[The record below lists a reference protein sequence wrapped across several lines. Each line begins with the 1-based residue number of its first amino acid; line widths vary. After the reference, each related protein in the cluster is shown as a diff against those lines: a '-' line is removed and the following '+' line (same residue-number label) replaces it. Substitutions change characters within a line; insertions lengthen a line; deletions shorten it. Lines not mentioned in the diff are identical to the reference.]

1 MDDLALWFAEVVFWK
16 LPLTSKSVVIN
27 LVVWP
32 RFLNDVARDVC
43 GRVGAD
49 EVARRVQFVSDT
61 VGWSA
66 TLFGGYARPAAAG
79 YLVGNNTTSLCVGRQ
94 RALCFVADVPPA
106 AALREA
112 LENVLFPP
120 GFPAVIAHKR
130 LSGVSVPRS
139 FADWLMAPV
148 RPILIA
154 AGSQSQQ
161 LLESF
166 ALMDNARVFADLFG
180 DQRESDGLISGW
192 NGKDDVD
199 ARARFRRGLLRA
211 PAILVQTASF
221 TDLIDPR
228 VRNVL
233 LEITRALGGTDIMI
247 CAGGDGVEARL
258 ADNGFFW
265 LTPREFKSSD
275 VALSAA
281 EVAAAQAPV
290 DPLLARARQL
300 AAPLSSPAALE
311 ATARTQALW
320 EVAARA
326 ASAREALCV
335 T

>member
-1 MDDLALWFAEVVFWK
+1 MDDLALWLAEVVFWN
-16 LPLTSKSVVIN
+16 LPFTSKSVIVN

-32 RFLNDVARDVC
+32 SFLNVARDVC
-43 GRVGAD
+43 GRVGGDA
-49 EVARRVQFVSDT
+49 VARRVQFVCDT

-66 TLFGGYARPAAAG
+66 SLFGGYGRPAAAG
-79 YLVGNNTTSLCVGRQ
+79 YLVGDNTTSLCVGRQ

-112 LENVLFPP
+112 LVKLLFPP
-120 GFPAVIAHKR
+120 GFPVVVARVR
-130 LSGVSVPRS
+130 LSGVAIPRT
-139 FADWLMAPV
+139 FVDWLMAPV

-154 AGSQSQQ
+154 AGTQAQQ
-161 LLESF
+161 LVASF
-166 ALMDNARVFADLFG
+166 SLMDNARVFADLFG

-199 ARARFRRGLLRA
+199 ARARFRRGLPRA
-211 PAILVQTASF
+211 PAILVQSASF
-221 TDLIDPR
+221 TDLVDPR

-233 LEITRALGGTDIMI
+233 LDISRALGGTDIVV

-258 ADNGFFW
+258 TENGFFW

-275 VALSAA
+275 VTLTAA
-281 EVAAAQAPV
+281 EVANARAPV
-290 DPLLARARQL
+290 DSLLARARQL

-311 ATARTQALW
+311 AAARTQELW
-320 EVAARA
+320 AVAARA
-326 ASAREALCV
+326 ATARRAMCV